1 MSGEKGVHFS
11 HFWCFFLRIDRFSTG
26 CKYCMQQFLL
36 FATICKVTRVQVF
49 FIAFV
54 IRLCTPF
61 RVIVITL
68 VLMCKIQYI
77 LTFASTP
84 WWCANTSYINT
95 FEYSWLQLRW
105 KMLGVRCAAVQDCD
119 DDENTF
125 WICRLESLVEILTLI
140 SGRAKISS

>member
-1 MSGEKGVHFS
+1 MCQGKREFILAIFDV
-11 HFWCFFLRIDRFSTG
+11 FFLELIDFQLVANIACNNFYSLLRFARWHV
-26 CKYCMQQFLL
+26 CKF
-36 FATICKVTRVQVF
+36 F

-125 WICRLESLVEILTLI
+125 WICRLEILTLI